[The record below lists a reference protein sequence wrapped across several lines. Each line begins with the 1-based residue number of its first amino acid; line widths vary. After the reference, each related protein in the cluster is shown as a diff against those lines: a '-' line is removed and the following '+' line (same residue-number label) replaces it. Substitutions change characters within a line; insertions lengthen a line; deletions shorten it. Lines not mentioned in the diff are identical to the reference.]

1 MPTYKAPLE
10 DYLFL
15 LNDVFHID
23 RYSNLPGFSDL
34 SPDILGS
41 TLEEAAKL
49 CEQVIAPLNR
59 VGDIQGCTR
68 HDDGSVT
75 TPTGFKDAFRQL
87 ASGGW
92 MAMSAP
98 AEYGGQN
105 LPNVMSNVVAEF
117 LGSANLAF
125 SMYPL
130 LTKGAAAA
138 LLDHASRE
146 LKDSYLPKLVSGE
159 WTGVMSLTEAHC
171 GTDLGLL
178 RTKAVKQADGSY
190 TITGNKIFISGGDHD
205 MADNIVHLV
214 LARLEGA
221 PAGVHGIS
229 LFLVPKLR
237 AGADGTLQPN
247 QMSCGSIE
255 HKMGIHGN
263 CTCVMNYD
271 DSTGWLV
278 GEENRGLNAMF
289 TMMNHSRLAV
299 GINGVAQAEI
309 AYQNAALYA
318 KDRLQSRSPNG
329 AKFPDKPADPII
341 VHPDVRRMLM
351 IGRAFT
357 EAARAM
363 VVWSG
368 LRHDVAIRGKDEK
381 ARQEAEDHM
390 GLLTPIIKGFGTD
403 MGFEI
408 AVMAQQIYGGHGYV
422 AENGM
427 EQFVRDARVS
437 QIYEGANGVQAHDLV
452 GRKLGLDGG
461 RAVTGFFT
469 EVSSYLQEHAA
480 DEAMAEY
487 VKPMQDALERLQ
499 QATGWLSKAG
509 AANREDI
516 DGASYAF
523 MHLFGLVSLG
533 YLWCRMIEVAG
544 RKLATAADGEKQMLK
559 SKLVTGRFFMDHM
572 LPATTTHLAR
582 ITAGSASTMALPAE
596 AF

>member
-1 MPTYKAPLE
+1 MPTYKAPLK

-23 RYSNLPGFSDL
+23 RYADLPGFSDL
-34 SPDILGS
+34 SPDLVEA
-41 TLEEAAKL
+41 TLEEAARL

-59 VGDIQGCTR
+59 VGDIEGCTR
-68 HDDGSVT
+68 HEDGSIT
-75 TPTGFKDAFRQL
+75 TPTGFKEAFRQV

-98 AEYGGQN
+98 AEYGGQG
-105 LPNVMSNVVAEF
+105 LPNVMSDVFAEF

-130 LTKGAAAA
+130 LTKGAVAA
-138 LLDHASRE
+138 LCDHASPE
-146 LKDSYLPKLVSGE
+146 LKDAYLPKLVSGE

-190 TITGNKIFISGGDHD
+190 TITGNKIFISAGDHD

-229 LFLVPKLR
+229 LFVVPKLR
-237 AGADGTLQPN
+237 LDAEGTMHPN
-247 QMSCGSIE
+247 QVSCGSIE

-271 DSTGWLV
+271 DSTGWLI
-278 GEENRGLNAMF
+278 GDENHGLNAMF

-299 GINGVAQAEI
+299 GINGVAMAEVS
-309 AYQNAALYA
+309 YQNAVLYA
-318 KDRLQSRSPNG
+318 QDRLQSRAPNG

-351 IGRAFT
+351 TGRAFT
-357 EAARAM
+357 EAAHAL

-368 LRHDVAIRGKDEK
+368 MRHDVAIRGTDEK

-403 MGFEI
+403 MGFEV
-408 AVMAQQIYGGHGYV
+408 AVMAQQIFGGHGYV

-427 EQFVRDARVS
+427 EQFVRDARIS
-437 QIYEGANGVQAHDLV
+437 QIYEGANGVQALDLV
-452 GRKLGLDGG
+452 GRKIGLNGG
-461 RAVTGFFT
+461 RAIINFFT
-469 EVSSYLQEHAA
+469 EISSYLQVHTA
-480 DEAMAEY
+480 DEAMADY
-487 VKPMQDALERLQ
+487 VKPTQDALERLQ
-499 QATGWLSKAG
+499 QATAWLSKAG
-509 AANREDI
+509 AANREDLA
-516 DGASYAF
+516 GASYPY

-533 YLWCRMIEVAG
+533 YMWCRMTEAANQ
-544 RKLATAADGEKQMLK
+544 KLSTCADGEKQMLN

-572 LPATTTHLAR
+572 LPATVTHLAR
-582 ITAGSASTMALPAE
+582 VTAGSASMMALPAE

>member
-1 MPTYKAPLE
+1 MPIYKAPQK

-15 LNDVFHID
+15 LNDVFHFD
-23 RYSNLPGFSDL
+23 RYSDLPGFSDL
-34 SPDILGS
+34 SPDILEA

-49 CEQVIAPLNR
+49 CEQAIAPLNR
-59 VGDIQGCTR
+59 VGDIEGCTR
-68 HDDGSVT
+68 HDDESVT
-75 TPTGFKDAFRQL
+75 TPTGFKDAFKQL
-87 ASGGW
+87 TSGGW
-92 MAMSAP
+92 LGMSAP
-98 AEYGGQN
+98 AEYGGQY
-105 LPNVMSNVVAEF
+105 LPNVLSDVVAEF

-130 LTKGAAAA
+130 LTKGAVAA
-138 LLDHASRE
+138 LHDHGSPE
-146 LKDSYLPKLVSGE
+146 LKDTYLPKMVSGE

-190 TITGNKIFISGGDHD
+190 TITGNKIFISAGDHD

-237 AGADGTLQPN
+237 PDADGTLHPN
-247 QMSCGSIE
+247 HVSCGSIE

-299 GINGVAQAEI
+299 GINGVAIAEV
-309 AYQNAALYA
+309 AYQNAVLYA
-318 KDRLQSRSPNG
+318 RERLQSRSPNG

-351 IGRAFT
+351 TGRAFT
-357 EAARAM
+357 EAARAL

-368 LRHDVAIRGKDEK
+368 MRHDVASRGTDEK

-403 MGFEI
+403 MGFEV

-427 EQFVRDARVS
+427 EQFVRDARIS
-437 QIYEGANGVQAHDLV
+437 QIYEGANGVQALDLV
-452 GRKLGLDGG
+452 GRKLGLNGG
-461 RAVTGFFT
+461 RAVMAFLG
-469 EVSSYLQEHAA
+469 EISSYLQEHAA
-480 DEAMAEY
+480 DAAMTDY
-487 VKPMQDALERLQ
+487 VRPMQDALERLK
-499 QATGWLSKAG
+499 QATAWVGKAG
-509 AANREDI
+509 AANRD
-516 DGASYAF
+516 DAVGASYAF
-523 MHLFGLVSLG
+523 MHLFGLVGLG
-533 YLWCRMIEVAG
+533 YMWCRMAEAAS
-544 RKLATAADGEKQMLK
+544 RKLATCADGEKQMLN
-559 SKLVTGRFFMDHM
+559 SKLVTGQFFMDHM
-572 LPATTTHLAR
+572 LPATTTYLAR
-582 ITAGSASTMALPAE
+582 ITAGSASMMALPAE

>member
-1 MPTYKAPLE
+1 MPTYKAPLK

-23 RYSNLPGFSDL
+23 RYAHLPGFSDL
-34 SPDILGS
+34 TPDILES

-49 CEQVIAPLNR
+49 SEQVIAPLNR
-59 VGDIQGCTR
+59 TGDIEGCTR

-75 TPTGFKDAFRQL
+75 TPTGFKDAFREL

-105 LPNVMSNVVAEF
+105 LPNVMSDVVAEF

-130 LTKGAAAA
+130 LTKGAVAA
-138 LLDHASRE
+138 LCDHASPE
-146 LKDSYLPKLVSGE
+146 LKAAYLPKLVSGE

-178 RTKAVKQADGSY
+178 RTKAVKQVDTSY
-190 TITGNKIFISGGDHD
+190 TITGNKIFISAGDHD

-237 AGADGTLQPN
+237 PDGDGTLHPN
-247 QMSCGSIE
+247 HVSCGSIE

-271 DSTGWLV
+271 DSIGWLV
-278 GEENRGLNAMF
+278 GEENHGLNAMF

-299 GINGVAQAEI
+299 GINAVALAEV

-318 KDRLQSRSPNG
+318 QDRLQSRSPNG

-351 IGRAFT
+351 NGRAFA
-357 EAARAM
+357 EAARAL

-368 LRHDVAIRGKDEK
+368 MRHDVAFRGTDEK

-403 MGFEI
+403 MGFEV
-408 AVMAQQIYGGHGYV
+408 AVMAQQIYGGHGYI
-422 AENGM
+422 AESGM

-437 QIYEGANGVQAHDLV
+437 QIYEGANGIQALDLV
-452 GRKLGLDGG
+452 GRKLGL
-461 RAVTGFFT
+461 
-469 EVSSYLQEHAA
+469 
-480 DEAMAEY
+480 
-487 VKPMQDALERLQ
+487 ERDL
-499 QATGWLSKAG
+499 
-509 AANREDI
+509 D
-516 DGASYAF
+516 
-523 MHLFGLVSLG
+523 
-533 YLWCRMIEVAG
+533 
-544 RKLATAADGEKQMLK
+544 
-559 SKLVTGRFFMDHM
+559 
-572 LPATTTHLAR
+572 
-582 ITAGSASTMALPAE
+582 
-596 AF
+596 

>member
-1 MPTYKAPLE
+1 MPTYKAPLK

-23 RYSNLPGFSDL
+23 RYADLPGFSDL
-34 SPDILGS
+34 TPDILES

-49 CEQVIAPLNR
+49 SEQVIAPLNR
-59 VGDIQGCTR
+59 TGDIEGCTR

-75 TPTGFKDAFRQL
+75 TPTGFKDAFREL

-105 LPNVMSNVVAEF
+105 LPNVMSDVVAEF

-130 LTKGAAAA
+130 LTKGAVAA
-138 LLDHASRE
+138 LCDHASPE
-146 LKDSYLPKLVSGE
+146 LKDAYLPKLVSGE

-178 RTKAVKQADGSY
+178 RTKAVKQVDTSY
-190 TITGNKIFISGGDHD
+190 TITGNKIFISAGDHD

-237 AGADGTLQPN
+237 PDGDGTLHPN
-247 QMSCGSIE
+247 HVSCGSIE

-271 DSTGWLV
+271 DSIGWLV
-278 GEENRGLNAMF
+278 GEENHGLNAMF

-299 GINGVAQAEI
+299 GINAVALAEV

-318 KDRLQSRSPNG
+318 QDRLQSRSPNG

-351 IGRAFT
+351 NGRAFT
-357 EAARAM
+357 EAARAL

-368 LRHDVAIRGKDEK
+368 MRHDVAFRGTDER

-403 MGFEI
+403 MGFEV
-408 AVMAQQIYGGHGYV
+408 AVMAQQIYGGHGYI

-437 QIYEGANGVQAHDLV
+437 QIYEGANGIQALDLV
-452 GRKLGLDGG
+452 GRKLGLNGG
-461 RAVTGFFT
+461 RAVMGFFS
-469 EVSSYLQEHAA
+469 EISSYLQEQAA
-480 DEAMAEY
+480 DEAMVDY

-499 QATGWLSKAG
+499 QATTWLSKAG
-509 AANREDI
+509 AANREDVG
-516 DGASYAF
+516 GASYAY
-523 MHLFGLVSLG
+523 MHLFGLVGLG
-533 YLWCRMIEVAG
+533 YMWCRMTEVAS
-544 RKLATAADGEKQMLK
+544 RKLATCADGEKQMLK
-559 SKLVTGRFFMDHM
+559 SKLATGRFFMDQM
-572 LPATTTHLAR
+572 LPATVTYLAR
-582 ITAGSASTMALPAE
+582 ITAGSASVMALPAE

>member
-1 MPTYKAPLE
+1 MPTYKAPLK
-10 DYLFL
+10 DYLFI

-34 SPDILGS
+34 SPDILES
-41 TLEEAAKL
+41 TFEEAARL

-59 VGDIQGCTR
+59 IGDIQGCTR
-68 HDDGSVT
+68 HDDGSIT
-75 TPTGFKDAFRQL
+75 TPAGFKDAYRQL
-87 ASGGW
+87 SSGGW

-105 LPNVMSNVVAEF
+105 LPNVMSDIVGEF

-130 LTKGAAAA
+130 LTKGAVAA
-138 LLDHASRE
+138 LLDHASPG
-146 LKDSYLPKLVSGE
+146 LKDTYLPKLISGE
-159 WTGVMSLTEAHC
+159 WAGVMSLTEAHC

-178 RTKAVKQADGSY
+178 RTKAAKKADGSY
-190 TITGNKIFISGGDHD
+190 AITGNKIFISAGDHD

-237 AGADGTLQPN
+237 PDANGALHPN
-247 QMSCGSIE
+247 QVSCGSIE

-271 DSTGWLV
+271 DSIGWLV
-278 GEENRGLNAMF
+278 GKENRGLNAMF

-299 GINGVAQAEI
+299 GINGVALAEV

-318 KDRLQSRSPNG
+318 QDRLQGRSPSG
-329 AKFPDKPADPII
+329 AKFPDKAADPII

-351 IGRAFT
+351 TGRAFT
-357 EAARAM
+357 EAARAL

-368 LRHDVAIRGKDEK
+368 MRHDVATRGTDEK

-390 GLLTPIIKGFGTD
+390 ELLTPVIKGFGTD

-422 AENGM
+422 AEHGM
-427 EQFVRDARVS
+427 EQFVRDARIS
-437 QIYEGANGVQAHDLV
+437 QIYEGANAVQALDLV
-452 GRKLGLDGG
+452 GRKLGLNGG
-461 RAVTGFFT
+461 RALAGFFT

-480 DEAMAEY
+480 DEAMANY
-487 VKPMQDALERLQ
+487 VKPMQDALKRLQ
-499 QATGWLSKAG
+499 QATAWLSKAG
-509 AANREDI
+509 AANHD
-516 DGASYAF
+516 DVGGASYAY

-533 YLWCRMIEVAG
+533 YMWCRMTEAAS
-544 RKLATAADGEKQMLK
+544 RKLATSADGEKQMLK
-559 SKLVTGRFFMDHM
+559 SKLVTARFFMDHM

-582 ITAGSASTMALPAE
+582 ITAGSASMMALPAE